1 MIKVFEMMISHFVTL
16 NYLYGPIIGLRI
28 WAQTITGCLHTSS
41 KITNYSKQLNFAPP
55 TLHHI
60 MVCTVLN
67 LHYIRTHFIM
77 MSKTVSLL
85 FLRFIFKALPQYI
98 QMFKFACLHLGP
110 QYLKNYNYALNT
122 FNLQYITNGFHP
134 NIDIDG
140 AMVLG
145 KEIF

>member
-60 MVCTVLN
+60 MVCTILN

-77 MSKTVSLL
+77 MSKTVFLL
-85 FLRFIFKALPQYI
+85 FLRFIFKAFPQYI
-98 QMFKFACLHLGP
+98 QMLKFACFMKGP
-110 QYLKNYNYALNT
+110 NIWRTNALNT